1 MAGPARLDSGDGITH
16 RNAVPR
22 LNCFS
27 RRANQRSGRQRT
39 IIGNLA
45 DCRHGIDRLKLP
57 FSLFLALRYLKPKR
71 TFLSIITLISVVGVM
86 LGVTVLILVIA
97 VMTGFDR
104 ELRQKVIDFDAH
116 ILVTSEDVFRD
127 WRPLKAKIDK
137 TPGVVATA
145 PFVQGPVIVEFH
157 NRRLAPLIRG
167 IDPQQ
172 EEKVIPLQ
180 KFIKLGKLDLEGEST
195 VLGIELARK
204 LGVTI
209 GDKVTIYSPGNLG
222 QVLDSI
228 KKLENAKGEEE
239 KKAIDE
245 LRDVILPKELT
256 VTGIFETGHYL
267 HDSEFLLVPV
277 YVGQEL
283 YGLDDALHGIT
294 VKTDNPYG
302 AERVKQEIEQF
313 LQPPEYAQ
321 TWIDMNRQYF
331 EAVRLERT
339 VMFFL
344 LFFIVIVAAF
354 GIMSTLITVTV
365 QKRREIGIVKA
376 LGANLAQIIWVFL
389 GQGTIVGLFGTI
401 TGLGLGMTLIR
412 YRNEFSRW
420 LASTLHIE
428 IFPRE
433 VYQFSSIPAEVIPH
447 DVAIICIS
455 AFLICSFAALI
466 PAYFAARLDPV
477 QALRYE

>member
-1 MAGPARLDSGDGITH
+1 
-16 RNAVPR
+16 
-22 LNCFS
+22 
-27 RRANQRSGRQRT
+27 
-39 IIGNLA
+39 
-45 DCRHGIDRLKLP
+45 LKLP

-71 TFLSIITLISVVGVM
+71 TFLSIITLISVIGVM
-86 LGVTVLILVIA
+86 LGVTVLILVIS
-97 VMTGFDR
+97 VMTGFDQ

-116 ILVTSEDVFRD
+116 ILVTSDDVFRD
-127 WRPLKAKIDK
+127 WRALKSKIDK

-145 PFVQGPVIVEFH
+145 PYVQGPVIVEFH
-157 NRRLAPLIRG
+157 SRRLAPLIRG
-167 IDPQQ
+167 VDPEQ

-180 KFIKLGKLDLEGEST
+180 KFIKFGKLDLEGEST
-195 VLGIELARK
+195 ILGIELARK
-204 LGVTI
+204 LGVSV

-228 KKLENAKGEEE
+228 KKLENAKGEKE

-245 LRDVILPKELT
+245 LRDVILPKELA

-283 YGLDDALHGIT
+283 YGLGDALHGIT

-302 AERVKQEIEQF
+302 AERVKQEIQQLLE
-313 LQPPEYAQ
+313 PPEYAQ

-365 QKRREIGIVKA
+365 QKRHEIGIVKA
-376 LGANLAQIIWVFL
+376 LGANVGQIIWVFL
-389 GQGTIVGLFGTI
+389 GQGTIVGLFGTL

-412 YRNEFSRW
+412 YRNEFSHW

-447 DVAIICIS
+447 DVTIICIS

-477 QALRYE
+477 EALRYE

>member
-1 MAGPARLDSGDGITH
+1 
-16 RNAVPR
+16 
-22 LNCFS
+22 
-27 RRANQRSGRQRT
+27 
-39 IIGNLA
+39 
-45 DCRHGIDRLKLP
+45 
-57 FSLFLALRYLKPKR
+57 
-71 TFLSIITLISVVGVM
+71 M

-116 ILVTSEDVFRD
+116 ILVTSEDVLRD
-127 WRPLKAKIDK
+127 WRALNSKIDK

-167 IDPQQ
+167 VDSEQ

-180 KFIKLGKLDLEGEST
+180 KFIKLGKLDLEGESA

-204 LGVTI
+204 LGVSI

-228 KKLENAKGEEE
+228 KKLENANGEEE

-283 YGLDDALHGIT
+283 YGLGDALHGIT

-302 AERVKQEIEQF
+302 AERVKQEIQQF
-313 LQPPEYAQ
+313 LEPPAYAQ

-365 QKRREIGIVKA
+365 QKRHEIGIVKA
-376 LGANLAQIIWVFL
+376 LGANIAQIIWIFL

-447 DVAIICIS
+447 DVAIICVS

-477 QALRYE
+477 KALRYE

>member
-1 MAGPARLDSGDGITH
+1 MRIGA
-16 RNAVPR
+16 
-22 LNCFS
+22 
-27 RRANQRSGRQRT
+27 QRT
-39 IIGNLA
+39 ARPTNAGRVES
-45 DCRHGIDRLKLP
+45 DWVCRHAKSKLNLP

-71 TFLSIITLISVVGVM
+71 TFLSIITLISVIGVM

-116 ILVTSEDVFRD
+116 ILVTSEEVFRD

-137 TPGVVATA
+137 TPGVLATA
-145 PFVQGPVIVEFH
+145 PFVQGPVIAEYH

-167 IDPQQ
+167 IDPAQ

-180 KFIKLGKLDLEGEST
+180 KFIKFGKLDLEGESA

-204 LGVTI
+204 LGVTV

-283 YGLDDALHGIT
+283 YGLEDALHGIT
-294 VKTDNPYG
+294 VKTDNPYD
-302 AERVKQEIEQF
+302 AERVKQEMQQF
-313 LQPPEYAQ
+313 LEPPEYAE

-365 QKRREIGIVKA
+365 QKRHEIGIVKA
-376 LGANLAQIIWVFL
+376 LGANIAQIVWVFL

-412 YRNEFSRW
+412 YRNQFSQW

-433 VYQFSSIPAEVIPH
+433 VYQFSSIPAEVIPR
-447 DVAIICIS
+447 DVAVICIS
-455 AFLICSFAALI
+455 AFFICSFAALI

-477 QALRYE
+477 KALRYE

>member
-1 MAGPARLDSGDGITH
+1 MSVALISRPHQSTDGH
-16 RNAVPR
+16 RPP
-22 LNCFS
+22 LQQLLE
-27 RRANQRSGRQRT
+27 NQRVY
-39 IIGNLA
+39 
-45 DCRHGIDRLKLP
+45 RHGIGDLKLP

-71 TFLSIITLISVVGVM
+71 TFLSIITLISVLGVM
-86 LGVTVLILVIA
+86 LGVTVLILVIS

-116 ILVTSEDVFRD
+116 ILVSTEDIMHD
-127 WRPLKAKIDK
+127 WRALKTKIDK

-145 PFVQGPVIVEFH
+145 PYVQGPVIVEFE
-157 NRRLAPLIRG
+157 NRRLAPMIRG
-167 IDPQQ
+167 VDPAQ
-172 EEKVIPLQ
+172 EENVIPLR
-180 KFIKLGKLDLEGEST
+180 KFIKQGNFDLDGEST

-204 LGVTI
+204 LKI
-209 GDKVTIYSPGNLG
+209 HLGDKLTVYSPGNLG
-222 QVLDSI
+222 QMLDGI
-228 KKLENAKGEEE
+228 KKLENAKGAEE
-239 KKAIDE
+239 KKTIDE

-256 VTGIFETGHYL
+256 VTGIYETGHYL
-267 HDSEFLLVPV
+267 HDSEFLLVPI

-283 YGLDDALHGIT
+283 YGLGDALHGIT
-294 VKTDNPYG
+294 VKTDNPYS
-302 AERVKQEIEQF
+302 AERVKSEIENF
-313 LQPPEYAQ
+313 LTPPEFAE
-321 TWIDMNRQYF
+321 TWIDMNHQYF

-344 LFFIVIVAAF
+344 LFFIVVVAAF

-365 QKRREIGIVKA
+365 QKRREIGIMKA
-376 LGANLAQIIWVFL
+376 LGANLSQIVWVFL
-389 GQGTIVGLFGTI
+389 GQGTVVGLFGTL

-412 YRNEFSRW
+412 YRNEFSHW

-433 VYQFSSIPAEVIPH
+433 VYQFSSIPAEVIPK

-477 QALRYE
+477 KALRYE